1 MGTTATPKHTASV
14 EDYLEAIMLAADES
28 KQATVTGISRSMG
41 VTKPSVTSA
50 LARLSELGLVTHPR
64 YGQVSLTDKGFSLAR
79 DIYHRHQALKRF
91 LVEILNIDHTTA
103 AEDACRLEHHLSK
116 TTMERLDKFM
126 QYVMECPQGK
136 PVWLDGLDYF
146 FNHGTRNPQ
155 QLADCNNRCKTE
167 SGTQ

>member
-1 MGTTATPKHTASV
+1 MGTREHTASV
-14 EDYLEAIMLAADES
+14 EDYLEAIMLAADEK
-28 KQATVTGISRSMG
+28 KQTTVTGISRSMG

-50 LARLSELGLVTHPR
+50 LARLSELWLVTHPR
-64 YGQVSLTDKGFSLAR
+64 YGQVCLTDKGFSLAR

-91 LVEILNIDHTTA
+91 LVEILNVDHATA

-116 TTMERLDKFM
+116 TSMDRLDKFM

-146 FNHGTRNPQ
+146 MNHGKRNPQ
-155 QLADCNNRCKTE
+155 QLADCIDRCKAKARP
-167 SGTQ
+167 Q